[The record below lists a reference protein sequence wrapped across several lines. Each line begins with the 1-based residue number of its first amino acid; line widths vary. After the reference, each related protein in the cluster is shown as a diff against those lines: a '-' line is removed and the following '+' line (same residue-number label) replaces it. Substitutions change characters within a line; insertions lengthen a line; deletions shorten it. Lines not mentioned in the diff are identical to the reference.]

1 MPLTKIQSLGI
12 TDGTIVNADI
22 NASAA
27 IASTKLSGVTS
38 DYVLLA
44 TTDAS
49 SSASVSF
56 DGYFSSTYKNYK
68 VFFSDVYPATANAE
82 MLIRLRR
89 SNADVTAS
97 NYQYAGRRTHQ
108 IGGGSDVN
116 DGRYAYTGTSFS
128 VLTNGSPN
136 SATRTNSAEIT
147 IYSPLSTT
155 SYKKIR
161 IQANGAS
168 DDGGGSNG
176 MWNTDIFGNLYDN
189 ANALSGITF
198 YFSSGNISAG
208 NFKLYGIK

>member
-1 MPLTKIQSLGI
+1 MPLTRIQSLGI

-38 DYVLLA
+38 DFVLLA

-108 IGGGSDVN
+108 IGGGADVN
-116 DGRYAYTGTSFS
+116 DGRFAYTGTSFS
-128 VLTNGSPN
+128 VLTNSSPN
-136 SATRTNSAEIT
+136 SATRTTSAEIT

-176 MWNTDIFGNLYDN
+176 IWNTDIFGNLYDN